1 MKKLIPILAVV
12 ALLLFGFSAWTIS
25 QNSTTEPATV
35 TTENVE
41 QDLNLTISDDGRE
54 LSYQGV
60 EAETPLETLRRLAD
74 IETETFDFGEFVTSI
89 NGVAA
94 NPETEFWSY
103 TINGEEAQIGS
114 GEYLAQDGDVF
125 LWRVEEF
132 Q

>member
-41 QDLNLTISDDGRE
+41 QDLSLTISDNGRE
-54 LSYQGV
+54 LSYNGV
-60 EAETPLETLRRLAD
+60 VGQTPLETLRQLAE
-74 IETETFDFGEFVTSI
+74 IETQEFDFGEFVTSI

-94 NPETEFWSY
+94 DPATEFWSY
-103 TINGEEAQIGS
+103 YINGEVAQVGS
-114 GEYLAQDGDVF
+114 SEYVAEQGDRF
-125 LWRVEEF
+125 EWRIEEL